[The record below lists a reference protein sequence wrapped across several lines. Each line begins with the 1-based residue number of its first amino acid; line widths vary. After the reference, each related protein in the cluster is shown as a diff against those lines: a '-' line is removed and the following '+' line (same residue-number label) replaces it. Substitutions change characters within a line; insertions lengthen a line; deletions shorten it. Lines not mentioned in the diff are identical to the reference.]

1 MRLVFG
7 EALAMKTCVI
17 YNPTADRGRAPKRLD
32 ELRHRLGEEAV
43 FLPTQGP
50 DHAEELAGQAVRD
63 GYAVVAAAGGD
74 GTAHEVANGILRTG
88 RPEVVLGVYPI
99 GSAND
104 YAFGLGLKLAGLLDH
119 NGPLGVRHVDVG
131 VVRAET
137 GRERYF
143 INGLGLGFNGA
154 VTQEAER
161 IRRLRGFTLYALAFL
176 KALFFHYRLQDMEIQ
191 IDQEVRR
198 VATFALSL
206 AIGKREGHLLLA
218 PQAVP
223 DDGLFEYIL
232 AGPLSRWQVLRN
244 LPRLATGGQ
253 LPTDLPGLWLGR
265 CQTVKLRSETPLL
278 VHLDGEFFCVP
289 DDDIRS
295 LDVRILPGRLAVQ
308 QW

>member
-1 MRLVFG
+1 
-7 EALAMKTCVI
+7 MKTCVI
-17 YNPTADRGRAPKRLD
+17 VNPTADRGRAFQRLE
-32 ELRHRLGEEAV
+32 ELRRRFDAEAT

-50 DHAEELAGQAVRD
+50 GHAEELAGQAVRD
-63 GYAVVAAAGGD
+63 GYTVVAAAGGD
-74 GTAHEVANGILRTG
+74 GTAHEVANGILRAG
-88 RPEVVLGVYPI
+88 RTDVVLGVYPI

-104 YAFGLGLKLAGLLDH
+104 YAYSLGLKLTDLLNRDT
-119 NGPLGVRHVDVG
+119 PIRIRHVDVG
-131 VVRAET
+131 LVMAET

-161 IRRLRGFTLYALAFL
+161 IRRLRGFPLYALAFV
-176 KALFFHYRLQDMEIQ
+176 KALCFRYRLQDMEIQ

-198 VATFALSL
+198 VAVFALSL
-206 AIGKREGHLLLA
+206 AIGKREGHLLVA

-244 LPRLATGGQ
+244 LPRLATGRP
-253 LPTDLPGLWLGR
+253 LPTDLPGLWLGQCR
-265 CQTVKLRSETPLL
+265 TVKLHATTPLL

-289 DDDIRS
+289 NDNICS

>member
-1 MRLVFG
+1 
-7 EALAMKTCVI
+7 MKTCVI
-17 YNPTADRGRAPKRLD
+17 FNPTADRGKAPKRLD
-32 ELRHRLGEEAV
+32 ELRRRLSDEAT

-50 DHAEELAGQAVRD
+50 GHAEELAGQAVHD
-63 GYAVVAAAGGD
+63 GYEVVAAAGGD
-74 GTAHEVANGILRTG
+74 GTAHEVANGILRAG

-104 YAFGLGLKLAGLLDH
+104 YAYSLGLKLADLLNHDAPF
-119 NGPLGVRHVDVG
+119 GIRQVDVG

-161 IRRLRGFTLYALAFL
+161 IRWLRGFPLYALAFL
-176 KALFFHYRLQDMEIQ
+176 KALAFRYRLQDMEIQ
-191 IDQEVRR
+191 IDQELRQ
-198 VATFALSL
+198 VATFALSV

-244 LPRLATGGQ
+244 LPRLATGRQ
-253 LPTDLPGLWLGR
+253 LPTDLPGLWMGR
-265 CQTVKLRSETPLL
+265 CQAVKLRAVTPLL
-278 VHLDGEFFCVP
+278 VHLDGEFFCVHK
-289 DDDIRS
+289 DDIRS
-295 LDVRILPGRLAVQ
+295 LDIRILPGRLAVQ

>member
-1 MRLVFG
+1 
-7 EALAMKTCVI
+7 MKTCVI
-17 YNPTADRGRAPKRLD
+17 FNPTADRGQASKRLD
-32 ELRHRLGEEAV
+32 ELRRRLGDEAT

-50 DHAEELAGQAVRD
+50 GHAEELAAQAVRD
-63 GYAVVAAAGGD
+63 GYPVVAAAGGD

-88 RPEVVLGVYPI
+88 RPDVILGVYPI

-104 YAFGLGLKLAGLLDH
+104 YAYGLGLKLADLL
-119 NGPLGVRHVDVG
+119 NRQTPISSRRVDVG
-131 VVRAET
+131 LVRAET

-154 VTQEAER
+154 VTQEAVR
-161 IRRLRGFTLYALAFL
+161 IRWLRGFPLYALAFL
-176 KALFFHYRLQDMEIQ
+176 KALLFRYRLQDMEIQ

-198 VATFALSL
+198 VATFALSI

-218 PQAVP
+218 PQAVL

-244 LPRLATGGQ
+244 LPRLATGRQ
-253 LPTDLPGLWLGR
+253 LPTDLPGLWMGR
-265 CQTVKLRSETPLL
+265 CQTVRLRAATPLL

-289 DDDIRS
+289 DDDIHS
-295 LDVRILPGRLAVQ
+295 LDIRMLPGRLAVQ